1 MRRRPTFTRA
11 DRISSLMQDEVKR
24 IIEFELTSP
33 LARHIQVTDTKL
45 AADMGHLRIRFVMKE
60 RPLTPT
66 GEVEP
71 ITEDEQGDEHG
82 SAEKAQLMLDR
93 SAGYVAR
100 VLCEVLQLRKAPK
113 IVFSY
118 DREYAQMKRVRE
130 ILEEERGGPL
140 LLPADASVTVA
151 PAMSLNSTDDEAPT
165 VNDATDAADES
176 ASSPADTLTTGE

>member
-60 RPLTPT
+60 RPPTLT

-71 ITEDEQGDEHG
+71 SCDDDQSTDEHG
-82 SAEKAQLMLDR
+82 SAERAQLMLDHA
-93 SAGYVAR
+93 AGYVAR
-100 VLCEVLQLRKAPK
+100 VLCDVLQLRKAPK

-140 LLPADASVTVA
+140 QLPVDGPAVGAPRLTSDAAVEDSAEVSGRA
-151 PAMSLNSTDDEAPT
+151 PAHG
-165 VNDATDAADES
+165 V
-176 ASSPADTLTTGE
+176 TTGE